1 MSSILT
7 NNSAMVALQTLKS
20 INSNLGKVQSEISTG
35 KTVESAKDNAAV
47 WAISKVMSSDVEG
60 FKAISDSLSLGQ
72 ATVGVALNGAETITD
87 LLTEVKGKIVNSQE
101 ENVDRAKIQTD
112 IEALTDQIGAIV
124 GAAQFNGL
132 NLLNDDGIAT
142 EDQTANILS
151 SLDRASDGTVSSG
164 EITVTRTNLGTD
176 KASYDSTASFNA
188 GGATGGTVASTGLA
202 AGGAAQS
209 TTAIAVAGTSISELA
224 GTAFVLQ
231 LTGTDADGSSFTAAD
246 YTTASGTAAATG
258 NEIVYVAQEGDTAGD
273 IGAGLKA
280 AFDVWSVENNRDPD
294 VISIEANATTG
305 ALTATSNL
313 TTAAATDTITM
324 QVNVRDSDG
333 TGDGNT
339 RAGALAMLS
348 GLDVSTAEGS
358 ENALNAIEGLIQTSI
373 DTAAQLGSSG
383 RQIDTQAE
391 FVGKLSDLLTSGIGT
406 LVDAD
411 MEATSAKLQAL
422 QTQQQLGVQAL
433 SIANQAPQT
442 ILSLFR

>member
-20 INSNLGKVQSEISTG
+20 INNNLGKVQSEISTG

-101 ENVDRAKIQTD
+101 SNVDRAKIQTD
-112 IEALTDQIGAIV
+112 IEALTSQISSIV

-132 NLLNDDGIAT
+132 NLLNDDGKALT
-142 EDQTANILS
+142 DTTADILS
-151 SLDRASDGTVSSG
+151 SLDRASDGTVTSG
-164 EITVTRTNLGTD
+164 QISISRANLGTD
-176 KASYDSTASFNA
+176 TATLAADVSETTGAATTGGSAGTITLAAVTATDVDITALAGATTADDLTGVGFNLVLA
-188 GGATGGTVASTGLA
+188 GGGYYDNLD
-202 AGGAAQS
+202 
-209 TTAIAVAGTSISELA
+209 TSSAEDIL
-224 GTAFVLQ
+224 
-231 LTGTDADGSSFTAAD
+231 
-246 YTTASGTAAATG
+246 
-258 NEIVYVAQEGDTAGD
+258 YVAQEGDTAKE
-273 IGAGLKA
+273 IGEGLKA
-280 AFDVWSVENNRDPD
+280 AFDVFLSENGIYGGDTD
-294 VISIEANATTG
+294 IVIEAG
-305 ALTATSNL
+305 DDGLVI
-313 TTAAATDTITM
+313 TAASWVTGTDTLAAT
-324 QVNVRDSDG
+324 VNVQTSASDG
-333 TGDGNT
+333 NQ
-339 RAGALAMLS
+339 RAGSLAALGAI
-348 GLDVSTAEGS
+348 DVSSSDGA
-358 ENALNAIEGLIQTSI
+358 NAALESIEGLIQTSI
-373 DTAAQLGSSG
+373 DTAASLGSSG
-383 RQIDTQAE
+383 KQIDTQSE

-411 MEATSAKLQAL
+411 MEAASAKLQAL